1 MPSKPIQGFTVGG
14 KDVAGNDILYIY
26 AKRPPTYLV
35 YREPSKVAVQF
46 AEDPRKEAIQ
56 RAAIAAL
63 NPLRGQINGL
73 VEGWRIGSK
82 NLKALEDEYRDGGF
96 WKRVRLGLK
105 LAAVRRRS
113 DRAACYDRRVADA
126 VITGLEGSVP
136 EALALLTEIRD
147 GLIAERKTYAETDYL
162 GWAAGAGITVLVLI
176 WLMSS
181 IGLIPN
187 PPPNMN
193 LIWTGAAAGVL
204 GAFFSIAT
212 GLRNRAILIDL
223 QKWTNRRD
231 AILRIAVGTIG
242 AAILLCLLMAGLV
255 TVGGVTDKLA
265 SATPTPGKAASDTVV
280 LAVIFGFIAG
290 FSERAV
296 GDLLGR
302 ATGSLMDSRKED
314 VAAAQAKAVQPGALT
329 SARVATVGII
339 PDGDEDFVS
348 AADQPELEVDACLCD
363 FPPLESEVLT
373 KDEDLPVSVGGVSI
387 DAPPPVVEPQPA
399 AGPVEQAKEIIGK
412 GAAAPGA
419 DEPDGEPTG
428 PKADTPA
435 E

>member
-26 AKRPPTYLV
+26 AKRPPTYMV
-35 YREPSKVAVQF
+35 YREPMKVAVHF
-46 AEDPRKEAIQ
+46 AEDPRKEARQ
-56 RAAIAAL
+56 RATIAAL

-73 VEGWRIGSK
+73 VEGWRISPK
-82 NLKALEDEYRDGGF
+82 NLKALEDEHKESGF
-96 WKRVRLGLK
+96 WKRFRLGLK
-105 LAAVRRRS
+105 LAAVRRRT

-136 EALALLTEIRD
+136 DALALLTEIRD
-147 GLIAERKTYAETDYL
+147 GLIAERKSYAETDYL
-162 GWAAGAGITVLVLI
+162 GWAAGAGIAVLVLI

-181 IGLIPN
+181 VGLIPN

-255 TVGGVTDKLA
+255 SVGGVTDKLA

-314 VAAAQAKAVQPGALT
+314 VAAAQAKAVQPGAATAAL
-329 SARVATVGII
+329 ATVAIV
-339 PDGDEDFVS
+339 PDDDEDLV
-348 AADQPELEVDACLCD
+348 AASDQPEIEVDGCLCD
-363 FPPLESEVLT
+363 HPPLDGEILT
-373 KDEDLPVSVGGVSI
+373 RDEELPVSVGGVSI
-387 DAPPPVVEPQPA
+387 DAPPPAVGQPLAA
-399 AGPVEQAKEIIGK
+399 AGPIEQARDIIEK
-412 GAAAPGA
+412 GAAAPGPE
-419 DEPDGEPTG
+419 EPDSEPTG